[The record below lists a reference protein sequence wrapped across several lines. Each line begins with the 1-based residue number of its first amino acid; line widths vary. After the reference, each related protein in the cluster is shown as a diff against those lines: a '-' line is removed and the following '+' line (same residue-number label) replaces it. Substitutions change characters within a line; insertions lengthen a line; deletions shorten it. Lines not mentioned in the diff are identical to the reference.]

1 MRMSM
6 HMFSRAGP
14 FQTAPRARSSDEG
27 FEDSSPAG
35 RERRNVSDRLSLEV
49 PAAAAAVPGARRA
62 ITRMCEHLGLTGE
75 LTERIR
81 LAVTEACT
89 NCVLHAYGDAAS
101 ATFAVEA
108 RVDGD
113 WLLLVVRDY
122 GQGMTPGRHRGDT
135 LNLGLHLLEELADS
149 ASVSTRPGRGT
160 RVAMRFAIPP
170 AG

>member
-1 MRMSM
+1 
-6 HMFSRAGP
+6 
-14 FQTAPRARSSDEG
+14 
-27 FEDSSPAG
+27 
-35 RERRNVSDRLSLEV
+35 VSDRLSLEV

-62 ITRMCEHLGLTGE
+62 ITSLCQHLGLAGE

-89 NCVLHAYGDAAS
+89 NCVLHAYGDATT

-108 RVDGD
+108 RVQGD

-122 GQGMTPGRHRGDT
+122 GQGMAPERARGDA
-135 LNLGLHLLEELADS
+135 LHLGLRLIQELADN

-160 RVAMRFAIPP
+160 RVAMRFAITR
-170 AG
+170 AA

>member
-1 MRMSM
+1 MRDL
-6 HMFSRAGP
+6 RIRLRQAG
-14 FQTAPRARSSDEG
+14 EL
-27 FEDSSPAG
+27 
-35 RERRNVSDRLSLEV
+35 RNVSDRLSLEV

-62 ITRMCEHLGLTGE
+62 ITRLCEHLGLAGE
-75 LTERIR
+75 LTDRIR

-89 NCVLHAYGDAAS
+89 NCVLHAYGDATT

-122 GQGMTPGRHRGDT
+122 GHGMTPGRHRGDT
-135 LNLGLHLLEELADS
+135 LKLGLHLIEELADS

-170 AG
+170 AA

>member
-1 MRMSM
+1 
-6 HMFSRAGP
+6 
-14 FQTAPRARSSDEG
+14 
-27 FEDSSPAG
+27 
-35 RERRNVSDRLSLEV
+35 
-49 PAAAAAVPGARRA
+49 
-62 ITRMCEHLGLTGE
+62 MCEHLGLAGE

-89 NCVLHAYGDAAS
+89 NCVLHAYGDATS

-108 RVDGD
+108 RVEGD

-122 GQGMTPGRHRGDT
+122 GRGMTPGRQRGDT
-135 LNLGLHLLEELADS
+135 LNVGLDLIEELADS

-170 AG
+170 AAWRFRAGACGDEGLVDTRPTYEGDLDADQDG